1 MPYIDDDFKPKPYGD
16 LAYNNSGRN
25 LLVYY
30 PWRGGVKTTGPSPT
44 PVTPTPTPS
53 SAVITPTPTP
63 SSTITPTPTI
73 TVSPT
78 PSITPTITP
87 TTTTSPTPTP
97 SATLTPTP
105 TPSATPSAQQ
115 LLVLYGAN
123 ANTRGGKSYDG
134 INWSG
139 VTYSL
144 FNNTQMAYSDTLGI
158 FVAGDGRRFTGQKL
172 SYSYSADTWTTTGF
186 NNADRVNDLKWIS
199 YLNRFYTANNESA
212 GGYYSNDG
220 INWSGITYPYTP
232 GTGIRNLITEDT
244 TNNQII
250 AAKNDGEIY
259 TTYSGGTFTL
269 RDNTLFDFDV
279 IPYHNDTLGL
289 TVAIERDYSLAGY
302 SYDGINWSGTG
313 SPLSGG
319 TNTMWST
326 NSITHRPSDG
336 LMLAVSYTSTNAM
349 TSTDGINWTATTL
362 PVSGVSYY
370 LAVEYVPDIGLF
382 VLINRNG
389 DIWTS
394 PDASTWTA
402 RTKVAIDDVFAIIY
416 GYIS

>member
-53 SAVITPTPTP
+53 GGISPTPTP
-63 SSTITPTPTI
+63 SSTVTPTPTT
-73 TVSPT
+73 TVTPT
-78 PSITPTITP
+78 PSI
-87 TTTTSPTPTP
+87 TTSPTPTP

-105 TPSATPSAQQ
+105 TPSATPAPPQQ
-115 LLVLYGAN
+115 LLVLYGTGGN
-123 ANTRGGKSYDG
+123 SRGGKSYDG

-144 FNNTQMAYSDTLGI
+144 TNSSNIAYSDTLGM
-158 FVAGDGRRFTGQKL
+158 FVSSDGRRFTGQKL
-172 SYSYSADTWTTTGF
+172 SYSYSGSSWTTTGPST
-186 NNADRVNDLKWIS
+186 ADRINDLKWIS
-199 YLNRFYTANNESA
+199 YLNRFITAPNESSGA
-212 GGYYSNDG
+212 YYSDDG
-220 INWSGITYPYTP
+220 INWTGFNYPIA
-232 GTGIRNLITEDT
+232 GSSDLFLITEDT

-250 AAKNDGEIY
+250 AGREDGEIY

-269 RDNTLFDFDV
+269 RDNILFSSRV

-289 TVAIERDYSLAGY
+289 TVAIQGDCATAGY

-313 SPLSGG
+313 NPLSGG
-319 TNTMWST
+319 TNNVWST

-336 LMLAVSYTSTNAM
+336 LMLAVSYTSNNAM
-349 TSTDGINWTATTL
+349 TSTDGINWSATTT
-362 PVSGVSYY
+362 PISGVSYY
-370 LAVEYVPDIGLF
+370 LVVEYVPDIGLF

-402 RTKVAIDDVFAIIY
+402 RTKVATDDVFTIIY